1 MAFTKDEEAL
11 MRIDATLGRY
21 IELHGSLP
29 LAPARPYYEALA
41 SSIISQ
47 QISVKAAAKIFERF
61 KNATRLLPEN
71 FLKLQE
77 DDIKAIGISGQKSR
91 YIYDLSLQFVQDS
104 AVYNHLDTLLDS
116 EVTSELTKIKGVGEW
131 TAQMFLIFT
140 LHRSDIFAPNDRG
153 LQIAIKEI
161 YELTELP
168 KNKALERFAEEH
180 WAPYRTT
187 ASLHLW
193 RSLDATPLATSVT

>member
-1 MAFTKDEEAL
+1 MTFTSDEQAL
-11 MRIDATLGRY
+11 LQIDTTLGKY
-21 IELHGSLP
+21 IELHGTLP
-29 LAPARPYYEALA
+29 LSPARPYYEALA
-41 SSIISQ
+41 NSIISQ

-61 KNATRLLPEN
+61 KNITGLKPET
-71 FLKLQE
+71 FLTLQE
-77 DDIKAIGISGQKSR
+77 NDIKTIGLSGQKSR

-104 AVYNHLDTLLDS
+104 AVYNHLDTLSDD
-116 EVTSELTKIKGVGEW
+116 EVINELTKIKGVGVW

-168 KNKALERFAEEH
+168 SNRALEQFAEDH

-193 RSLDATPLATSVT
+193 HSLDNTPNS